1 MPKTVTNVRESQ
13 EERAKQQ
20 TKGARHTDMARG
32 WDTDTNV
39 GQDTDTDADAKGKRE
54 PPSANP
60 FSISYLRAS
69 LDYVTYFYFISIL
82 FVRVY
87 RWMVWDW

>member
-39 GQDTDTDADAKGKRE
+39 GQDTMDE
-54 PPSANP
+54 E
-60 FSISYLRAS
+60 
-69 LDYVTYFYFISIL
+69 
-82 FVRVY
+82 RVG
-87 RWMVWDW
+87 